1 MDINRYIERG
11 LIFILFQ
18 KVKDISLSV
27 LPITFIVLGIH
38 FTVVP
43 LSNHMLIRF
52 LLGAF
57 LIVIGLTVFLF
68 GVDKGIQPLGHA
80 IGKSIVKTNKLKILI
95 ISGLILGFVIS
106 MAEPGLIV
114 FAKQVELVT
123 TYKIDSTTLLIV
135 VSIGIASILAFAF
148 YRVVHYVKL
157 QTVFIILYIVIL
169 ILSIFTEPE
178 MLVIA
183 FDASGSTT
191 GILTVPF
198 ILAVTF
204 GLSRLNKKRLDAEN
218 NSFGT
223 IGVVSAG
230 AIISVLL
237 LSIMTPNTV
246 FSGYLDVDIDTHQS
260 LLYPFTS
267 QFLDI
272 LIDSFIVFI
281 PLVVVAVG
289 FQLTFMKLK
298 GKMFIKMIKGFLY
311 AFIGLTIFLLGV
323 NAGFTDVG
331 TFIGHELAID
341 DNRLLILIVSFV
353 LGLFTVLAEP
363 AVHVLTKQIEET
375 TSGSITKQS
384 VLFALALGVGLAVML
399 SMLRVYIKPL
409 QIWHYLVPGYVIAL
423 SLMFFIPKVFIGI
436 AFDAGG
442 VATGPITAT
451 FILAFMQGAAEAVD
465 GANVILDGFG
475 MIAMVALT
483 PIITL
488 EILGLIFKLKSKK
501 VGVKDA

>member
-1 MDINRYIERG
+1 
-11 LIFILFQ
+11 
-18 KVKDISLSV
+18 
-27 LPITFIVLGIH
+27 
-38 FTVVP
+38 
-43 LSNHMLIRF
+43 MLVRF

-57 LIVIGLTVFLF
+57 LIVIGLTIFLF
-68 GVDKGIQPLGHA
+68 GVDKGVQPLGHA
-80 IGKSIVKTNKLKILI
+80 VGKSIVKTNKLKILI
-95 ISGLILGFVIS
+95 ISGLILGFVVS

-114 FAKQVELVT
+114 FAKQVELIT
-123 TYKIDSTTLLIV
+123 THKIDATTLLIV
-135 VSIGIASILAFAF
+135 VSTGIAAILAFAF
-148 YRVVHYVKL
+148 FRIVRYIQL
-157 QTVFIILYIVIL
+157 QIVFIILYVVIGL
-169 ILSIFTEPE
+169 LAIFTEPE

-223 IGVVSAG
+223 IGVISAG

-237 LSIMTPNTV
+237 LSIMTPNTI
-246 FSGYLDVDIDTHQS
+246 FLGSLDVEIDTHQS

-267 QFLDI
+267 QFSDI

-281 PLVVVAVG
+281 PLVMVAII
-289 FQLTFMKLK
+289 FQITFMKIK
-298 GKMFIKMIKGFLY
+298 RNSFIKMLKGFLY
-311 AFIGLTIFLLGV
+311 AFTGLTIFLLGV

-331 TFIGHELAID
+331 TLFGHELAIL
-341 DNRLLILIVSFV
+341 DNSFLILLISFI

-363 AVHVLTKQIEET
+363 AVHVLTEQIEET

-384 VLFALALGVGLAVML
+384 VLFALAIGVGLAVML
-399 SMLRVYIKPL
+399 SMLRVYIRPL
-409 QIWHYLVPGYVIAL
+409 QIWHYLLPGYVIAL

-475 MIAMVALT
+475 MISMVALT

-488 EILGLIFKLKSKK
+488 ELLGLIFKLKTKK